1 MTGVGGA
8 DLDCSER
15 GYAVLLW
22 WIGNLILLFV
32 VVPVVLLLL
41 NRLLRQ
47 IMEVNAYANDILE
60 HGVALTGTLDS
71 VPKLV
76 RTRELAGTAGQAA
89 NRYVSALSRIV

>member
-1 MTGVGGA
+1 M
-8 DLDCSER
+8 
-15 GYAVLLW
+15 LW

-47 IMEVNAYANDILE
+47 IMEINAYANDILE
-60 HGVALTGTLDS
+60 HGVGITAALDA

-76 RTRELAGTAGQAA
+76 RTRELAGTAHSAA
-89 NRYVSALSRIV
+89 GRYVGALQRVL

>member
-1 MTGVGGA
+1 MPA
-8 DLDCSER
+8 LIPEW

-22 WIGNLILLFV
+22 WIGNLVLLFV

-47 IMEVNAYANDILE
+47 IMEINAYANDILE
-60 HGVALTGTLDS
+60 HGVGITAALDS

-76 RTRELAGTAGQAA
+76 TTRELAGTAHGAA
-89 NRYVSALSRIV
+89 GRYVGALKQIL